1 MSEFITAS
9 NIDQVIR
16 KNREIAEEVSS
27 LALTLRT
34 NHSVMMVAS
43 VPQLA
48 LLILQG
54 YGLVQIPIEDRYWSG
69 AIFVKDG
76 KRIPVINTALPRA
89 NQYFTAWH
97 EIYHLLFDYVSL
109 DHFIEADQTLE
120 ERKAEYFAA
129 KMLLNDVERYYA
141 ELSEMDFLSRIF
153 CCMSA
158 YQAPYKA
165 VLISLY
171 EYAEKIGFK
180 KLQDQ
185 IREVFDLQINDLA
198 DRFKSL
204 GLDDSLVKPSYVINT
219 GYLQGKIREQ
229 KKENPELTYHEDN
242 EAFLE
247 NIKKELT
254 LLTGKNSDKN

>member
-1 MSEFITAS
+1 MK
-9 NIDQVIR
+9 V
-16 KNREIAEEVSS
+16 KNVK
-27 LALTLRT
+27 
-34 NHSVMMVAS
+34 N
-43 VPQLA
+43 A
-48 LLILQG
+48 LLREE
-54 YGLVQIPIEDRYWSG
+54 YFACTHESGLKIIYVPKNSPATCAMLCVNFGAFDVRY
-69 AIFVKDG
+69 VKDG

-242 EAFLE
+242 EVFLE

>member
-69 AIFVKDG
+69 AIYVKDG

-97 EIYHLLFDYVSL
+97 EIYHLLHL
-109 DHFIEADQTLE
+109 RL
-120 ERKAEYFAA
+120 
-129 KMLLNDVERYYA
+129 
-141 ELSEMDFLSRIF
+141 
-153 CCMSA
+153 
-158 YQAPYKA
+158 
-165 VLISLY
+165 
-171 EYAEKIGFK
+171 
-180 KLQDQ
+180 
-185 IREVFDLQINDLA
+185 
-198 DRFKSL
+198 
-204 GLDDSLVKPSYVINT
+204 PS
-219 GYLQGKIREQ
+219 
-229 KKENPELTYHEDN
+229 
-242 EAFLE
+242 
-247 NIKKELT
+247 
-254 LLTGKNSDKN
+254 